1 LEVFSYVATFLAILE
16 SVRSILDRLKKED
29 EARAIDK
36 AVNAIEANPNI
47 KLEEAKE
54 TYRQTMI
61 QTLGEE
67 RARPVVQ
74 YTDVVENFFPFK
86 PQGRVLP
93 YGLAIE
99 QLVLGIHDALYT
111 IDAFKLFGEL
121 QNSARTLDF
130 PRTANSL
137 RGQGITHVA
146 VPEGD
151 YSLRAF
157 LFETPQDLEK
167 RSGFKGRYQVG
178 VRDLLVLRAEQHG
191 KTSWI
196 FLSADESSPFSLT
209 FAANGRTSE
218 KKLEYY
224 QFDHLMSAIMSDAS
238 QHLDSVA
245 REHEKSKKVSERF
258 AHILEALRRLRVDL
272 GKPRDA

>member
-1 LEVFSYVATFLAILE
+1 MEALPLAGAFITIARA
-16 SVRSILDRLKKED
+16 VRDIYRHYKKDD
-29 EARAIDK
+29 EAKAIDK
-36 AVNAIEANPNI
+36 AVNAIGANPNI

-54 TYRQTMI
+54 TYQQTLM

-74 YTDVVENFFPFK
+74 YTDFVDNFFPFK
-86 PQGRVLP
+86 PRGRVLP

-99 QLVLGIHDALYT
+99 QLVLGIYHALYD

-121 QNSARTLDF
+121 QDSARTLDF

-137 RGQGITHVA
+137 RGQGIIHVV

-157 LFETPQDLEK
+157 LFETPQDLQK
-167 RSGFKGRYQVG
+167 RNGFKGRYRDC

-245 REHEKSKKVSERF
+245 REYEKSKNVSERF
-258 AHILEALRRLRVDL
+258 TNGLEALRRLRADL